1 MTSEQANSQD
11 KQAKLFEADY
21 RLKMLDL
28 VENKQ
33 AIDRENL
40 MLMRCL
46 VGLATMFLGIMLSG
60 WTGFYN

>member
-40 MLMRCL
+40 ILMRCL